1 MLAYLYQEHNPRSG
15 ELVDEKTLSDL
26 GILHKSL
33 PVGES
38 DQALEQLCTER
49 GYHHRDQVR
58 ISPKDLP
65 NYEERMA
72 QFFKE
77 HLHEDEEIRYILEGS
92 GYFDVRDTQ
101 DRWVRLHVFSG
112 DLVILPAGIY
122 HRFIT
127 DDANYIHTMR
137 LFQEAPK
144 WTPVPRPAEDN
155 PHRISYL
162 SFLAKRG
169 GLRSP

>member
-1 MLAYLYQEHNPRSG
+1 MRAYLYSEEDPRSG
-15 ELVDEKTLSDL
+15 DTVQEDILKGL
-26 GILHKSL
+26 GIHHQRL
-33 PVGES
+33 PVGHSGE
-38 DQALEQLCTER
+38 ALEELCTQR

-58 ISPKDLP
+58 ISPEDLP

-92 GYFDVRDTQ
+92 GYFDVRNREDQ
-101 DRWVRLHVFSG
+101 WVRLHVFSG

-127 DDANYIHTMR
+127 DDNNFIHTMR

-162 SFLAKRG
+162 SSLA
-169 GLRSP
+169 